1 MEPETALR
9 ILQEQVIACRRCAR
23 LVAYRERVAREKRFA
38 FRHDEYWGRPLPSFG
53 DPRARLLIL
62 GLAPAAHGG
71 NRTGRMFTGD
81 RSGDFLF
88 SALHRAGFA
97 NQPTSASR
105 GNGLA
110 LRDAYVTAAV
120 RCCPPANKPAPVEQA
135 NCRPHLERELEL
147 LANVKAAVALG
158 KFAFDAYLA
167 VLKRQGKLPA
177 RVSYKFGHGAC
188 YHLPPPLPA
197 LLASYHPSQQ
207 NTFTGKLTPRML
219 DAVFRKARR
228 LIDDPSCAGQI

>member
-1 MEPETALR
+1 LESKTALR
-9 ILQEQVIACRRCAR
+9 ILQEQVIACRQCPR
-23 LVAYRERVAREKRFA
+23 LVEYRERVAREKRFA
-38 FRHDEYWGRPLPSFG
+38 FRNDEYWGRPLPSFG
-53 DPRARLLIL
+53 DPRAGLLIL

-105 GNGLA
+105 GDGLA
-110 LRDAYVTAAV
+110 LREAYVTAAV

-135 NCRPHLERELEL
+135 NCRSYLERELEL
-147 LANVKAAVALG
+147 LANVKAVVVLG

-188 YHLPPPLPA
+188 YRLPPPLPA

-207 NTFTGKLTPRML
+207 NTFTGKLTPRMF

-228 LIDDPSCAGQI
+228 LIGRR